1 MKTGHLLDLFN
12 VAKDWRI
19 FVAMIKDKGY
29 KIPLVRKLT
38 YLLLAIYI
46 ISPFDFIPGIIPVVG
61 IVDDL
66 GAFAVILGLILY
78 EIANYR
84 DFLEEKKGRRT
95 PRAEG
100 EGKAPD
106 TIRGIAAPRTQ
117 KGRK

>member
-29 KIPLVRKLT
+29 KIPFVRKLT
-38 YLLLAIYI
+38 YLLLVIYI
-46 ISPFDFIPGIIPVVG
+46 IVPLDFIPEFIPVVG
-61 IVDDL
+61 VVDDL

-78 EIANYR
+78 EITNYR
-84 DFLEEKKGRRT
+84 DFLEEKKRRRT

-100 EGKAPD
+100 EGRTPVTTRK
-106 TIRGIAAPRTQ
+106 IAAPPTQ
-117 KGRK
+117 KGRT